1 MPMMDDA
8 SNKHFDLSMNIE
20 EPHAFI
26 QWKGTDVCMD
36 FWCECGAHL
45 HFDGYFAYAVRCP
58 HCKTI
63 WQMPSRLFPRKADG
77 ETYPGHIEMARNM
90 EPDED
95 FAPSRPDRGGE
106 GMKLDPEIVEVV
118 ARALNYEDGEYS
130 WELTTAGTRD
140 WYSNLAQVALAA
152 TIPLIEAAVLE
163 RAAKVIDDDEFYSER
178 APEEVATAIRAL
190 KKQP

>member
-1 MPMMDDA
+1 MGAHTAFEHISRALAALDRLERSAAPEGIKG
-8 SNKHFDLSMNIE
+8 NKHFDLSMNIE

-45 HFDGYFAYAVRCP
+45 HFDGDFAYAVRCP

-95 FAPSRPDRGGE
+95 FATQAEGGE
-106 GMKLDPEIVEVV
+106 G
-118 ARALNYEDGEYS
+118 
-130 WELTTAGTRD
+130 
-140 WYSNLAQVALAA
+140 
-152 TIPLIEAAVLE
+152 
-163 RAAKVIDDDEFYSER
+163 
-178 APEEVATAIRAL
+178 
-190 KKQP
+190 